1 MSATKPL
8 YLAFICG
15 CAVTVSEWRA
25 VSWQCQGAAQR
36 WSRGAERSSCTV
48 LITIQQVPYWSRG
61 IHHRSAPTVLITN
74 QQLIKPLSVTN
85 RRLPCW
91 SPISRYALSNKNQPA
106 WNFVRPAPVV
116 TSLRVTI
123 SLFSRKS
130 NGQWLVGC
138 KFMGRYSIQSYRAC
152 GISQFGSSSYTY
164 ADRVLTRVSQSVPR
178 ERPGST
184 DLSRLP
190 LQRWP
195 YWHNKSC
202 PAGTL
207 QISSLSLIFVWPRI
221 VSMILWLQPKRCNYF

>member
-1 MSATKPL
+1 M
-8 YLAFICG
+8 YLWWYLIAKNNYMFRPI
-15 CAVTVSEWRA
+15 
-25 VSWQCQGAAQR
+25 AA
-36 WSRGAERSSCTV
+36 
-48 LITIQQVPYWSRG
+48 
-61 IHHRSAPTVLITN
+61 
-74 QQLIKPLSVTN
+74 
-85 RRLPCW
+85 
-91 SPISRYALSNKNQPA
+91 ISRLLQFCSKSIIYMPILRGDTEISA
-106 WNFVRPAPVV
+106 
-116 TSLRVTI
+116 SLRVKI
-123 SLFSRKS
+123 NLFSRKS